1 MKFTSKL
8 SSPADV
14 KIDFRVMVAQEV
26 RDKNKY
32 PTEENVDGGNKDGYK
47 VFVEI
52 NEMLKLENIQELDD
66 LPS

>member
-1 MKFTSKL
+1 ME
-8 SSPADV
+8 
-14 KIDFRVMVAQEV
+14 AQEV

>member
-1 MKFTSKL
+1 ME
-8 SSPADV
+8 
-14 KIDFRVMVAQEV
+14 AQEV

-32 PTEENVDGGNKDGYK
+32 PTEENVGGGNKDGYK

-52 NEMLKLENIQELDD
+52 NKMLKLENIQELDD